1 MKNRTLKRPMFRKG
15 GPAMEG
21 IMTGIQDRTNYNEGG
36 RATELAEEYAKLLRR
51 MAPSPTDRSLP
62 QFLIQ
67 GGLNLVSGKGA
78 TGNTLRDIASAYQ
91 QPTAGLFK
99 GIQARD
105 AYDSQIGMAA
115 AKAGISGAQS
125 EANKSESVIAA
136 EKKARYLLPNNA
148 TPEQIRAKTA
158 ELIMREETGSTYS
171 TKAILER
178 SIAEYRKVYGDGSRA
193 FNHATFDVKIA
204 KLLRAAGK
212 NPKSNIKIK
221 DGKYKTKNKSPGVYI
236 DTENGKVIEILGP
249 GQVKELPEY
258 TKLLR

>member
-105 AYDSQIGMAA
+105 AYDAQVGMAA

-125 EANKSESVIAA
+125 EREAALKGNKEKIFAAQLAETQIANEQKILLDSLPRALKGRAIDAA
-136 EKKARYLLPNNA
+136 TKNVQFKMNA
-148 TPEQIRAKTA
+148 PDSLKRNYIG
-158 ELIMREETGSTYS
+158 IPTYS
-171 TKAILER
+171 TIRIKGKDQLVPNLNNVQVNQIF
-178 SIAEYRKVYGDGSRA
+178 Y
-193 FNHATFDVKIA
+193 DVIT
-204 KLLRAAGK
+204 GQ
-212 NPKSNIKIK
+212 
-221 DGKYKTKNKSPGVYI
+221 YKKRISKG
-236 DTENGKVIEILGP
+236 NGKLDFATLDENYSVISPSGD
-249 GQVKELPEY
+249 
-258 TKLLR
+258 